1 MRAPNRI
8 LDLDELETPAFRQV
22 LDPMDELTGSDP
34 ISYLHPSKR
43 WEYPWALERARL
55 PPGASV
61 LDAGC
66 GASIFP
72 VYLAKQGYSVTAV
85 DLSPPSGLD
94 KFHNVKAGYVAG
106 DMGKLPFADAV
117 FDAVFCISVIEHL
130 GFGAMAAALS
140 EMRRVLKSEG
150 RLLLTTDYYED
161 AAARIQYEGEGGP
174 FPVEWSFFDAERLKE
189 HILDAPGWRL
199 EGELDL
205 RVDWEHTKPLMRR
218 FHGYP
223 YTSVGV
229 TLVKVRRV

>member
-22 LDPMDELTGSDP
+22 LDRMDELTGSDS

-55 PPGASV
+55 SPGARV

-72 VYLAKQGYSVTAV
+72 VYLAEQGYRVSAL
-85 DLSPPSGLD
+85 DLSPPPGLD
-94 KFHNVKAGYVAG
+94 RVHGVSVGYVGG
-106 DMGKLPFADAV
+106 DLGRLPFVDGA

-140 EMRRVLKSEG
+140 EMHRVIRANG

-161 AAARIQYEGEGGP
+161 ANASIRYEGEGGP
-174 FPVEWSFFDAERLKE
+174 FPVEWSFFDAERLKQ
-189 HILDAPGWRL
+189 HILEAPGWRL

-205 RVDWEHTKPLMRR
+205 RVDWERTKPVMRR

-229 TLVKVRRV
+229 TLVRV